1 MQEGTV
7 TTITMATIITTTI
20 ICMVIISRKD
30 RSRGGIKTKEDTINP
45 SIRIM
50 GKGIKAI
57 IHKNNQVAAKHY
69 VLAVA

>member
-7 TTITMATIITTTI
+7 ITTIMATIITTTI
-20 ICMVIISRKD
+20 IFMGIISRKD
-30 RSRGGIKTKEDTINP
+30 SSRGEIKMKGDTISP
-45 SIRIM
+45 TIRIM
-50 GKGIKAI
+50 GKEIKAI